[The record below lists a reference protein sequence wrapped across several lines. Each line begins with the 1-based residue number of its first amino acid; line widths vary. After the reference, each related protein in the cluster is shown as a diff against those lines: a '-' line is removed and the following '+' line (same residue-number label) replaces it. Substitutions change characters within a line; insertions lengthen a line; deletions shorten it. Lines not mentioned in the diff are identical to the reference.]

1 MKENSLII
9 CKNICRISHKT
20 RFRSRTNFID
30 GIIHQNRCRISYKS
44 LKAKICGSLNNNSN
58 DRLVEGKHW
67 SISLAITMERNVE
80 KVISDL
86 RFARSESNVDVPKE
100 SKKLTPWRFQ
110 TIISL
115 RIESTMR
122 SVTCSAESMGRT
134 KYATI
139 VAVK

>member
-1 MKENSLII
+1 
-9 CKNICRISHKT
+9 
-20 RFRSRTNFID
+20 
-30 GIIHQNRCRISYKS
+30 
-44 LKAKICGSLNNNSN
+44 
-58 DRLVEGKHW
+58 
-67 SISLAITMERNVE
+67 MERNVE

-86 RFARSESNVDVPKE
+86 RFARSKSNVDVPKE

-139 VAVK
+139 VAVKLLMETEGEEDRERIGRKKV